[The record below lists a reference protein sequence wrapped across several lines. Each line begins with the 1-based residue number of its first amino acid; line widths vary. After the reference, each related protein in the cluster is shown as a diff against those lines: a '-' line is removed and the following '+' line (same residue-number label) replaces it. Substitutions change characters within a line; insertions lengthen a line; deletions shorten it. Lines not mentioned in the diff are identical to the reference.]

1 MLNLDP
7 FTGNLG
13 EKNASHLLRR
23 ATFGPTIEDIKLF
36 SGKTVSQAMDILFT
50 VQPVPAAPV
59 DPKTG
64 STWLNPKATLNVNS
78 ENSLLIDYFIAW
90 HLDQMRTSGTNIRE
104 RIVYFLHSHLP
115 TRQIGS

>member
-13 EKNASHLLRR
+13 EKNAAHLLRR
-23 ATFGPTIEDIKLF
+23 ATFGPTIDDIKSF

-50 VQPVPAAPV
+50 QQPLPVAPV

-64 STWLNPKATLNVNS
+64 STWLNPKAVLNVNS
-78 ENSLLIDYFIAW
+78 ENSLL
-90 HLDQMRTSGTNIRE
+90 
-104 RIVYFLHSHLP
+104 
-115 TRQIGS
+115 